1 MFESSK
7 AHVLYVTTLC
17 ESSQSLNLHLWFV
30 FKKKIYCGQMKIPYS
45 SSRYRKL
52 VNVVSSCLVE
62 VTKRKTLFTLM
73 WQKITEYKAPTE
85 RRAQSLVKPR
95 KCLTSSSSQVL
106 ECDER
111 SWPRDPKHLF
121 SRVRH
126 AIDHLI
132 VRIFASFRPVHTI
145 LFDRLLCDFSF
156 LLTVYLIQ
164 ICLRFSVGTSF
175 FLHMIRTYITI
186 CSS

>member
-1 MFESSK
+1 MFLRKKSTVVRWK
-7 AHVLYVTTLC
+7 FLILVLGIGNWTMLFSRGHKTKDSVYFDVAKDHRI
-17 ESSQSLNLHLWFV
+17 QS
-30 FKKKIYCGQMKIPYS
+30 
-45 SSRYRKL
+45 
-52 VNVVSSCLVE
+52 
-62 VTKRKTLFTLM
+62 
-73 WQKITEYKAPTE
+73 PTE